1 MEKKSHK
8 LNPMHTEYLI
18 TRMAESVFEQTT
30 NRRILKDFI
39 ERFGFKVNE
48 SNLTYFK
55 NVHKEEIS
63 TKMRECAEKI
73 IKDIPIAQ
81 RGFRLKAIW
90 DIYFKAR
97 DPRLMLQALR
107 DAHSETNEVGD
118 KIADAIKNSGQQTHY
133 HFNFGAMSDEDIRS
147 KAGQYSRMLFE
158 INRNN

>member
-1 MEKKSHK
+1 MEKMTHK
-8 LNPMHTEYLI
+8 LNKAQVEYL
-18 TRMAESVFEQTT
+18 MQ
-30 NRRILKDFI
+30 RIVAAIFDRTVQRVIVDDF
-39 ERFGFKVNE
+39 RQKFGFKINAT
-48 SNLTYFK
+48 LITYLK
-55 NVHKEEIS
+55 NKNREQIS
-63 TKMRECAEKI
+63 SKMREYAEQV

-90 DIYFKAR
+90 DVYFKAR
-97 DPRLMLQALR
+97 DPRIMLQALR
-107 DAHSETNEVGD
+107 DAHSETNDVGD